1 MHQEVVQ
8 DANVSKCPGQIIATS
23 RDRFPKKV
31 IFWKGNL
38 GC

>member
-8 DANVSKCPGQIIATS
+8 DANVSKCPRQIIATS

-31 IFWKGNL
+31 VFWK
-38 GC
+38 